1 MGKLTDLYCQTW
13 WTFWHPIWESR
24 RHRSRVTS
32 ANYAFLLSP
41 TWGVERQLAGGKSTS
56 WQNHQQWFSHPLF
69 LIFSLFAIWNWDFLF
84 RKYLWYF
91 LGMYLFLKGKSPE
104 DWCQWPRWSQIDS
117 PAFVLQQ
124 KPEKTNDVAHKGS
137 SSFDWDSVLE
147 KERAQH
153 EIGKYSNRINK
164 ILSIRWK

>member
-56 WQNHQQWFSHPLF
+56 WQNHQQWFSHPWF
-69 LIFSLFAIWNWDFLF
+69 LIFSLFAIWIWDFLF

-91 LGMYLFLKGKSPE
+91 LGMYLFKRKITGGLMSMAKMIS
-104 DWCQWPRWSQIDS
+104 DWLPCICF
-117 PAFVLQQ
+117 AT
-124 KPEKTNDVAHKGS
+124 KPEKKLTMWHTRDHP
-137 SSFDWDSVLE
+137 LL
-147 KERAQH
+147 
-153 EIGKYSNRINK
+153 IGTQC
-164 ILSIRWK
+164 